1 MTVEELQIVIS
12 AQTKSAKSE
21 LNSVK
26 NEVTGLKN
34 HVDKV
39 TGSIGNSF
47 KSIRNIVAGLGIAS
61 LIKST
66 ILGNVDAAIKRV
78 DTLSNYSRVM
88 SNLGVGSVQAN
99 ASVQKLSNKLIG
111 LPTTLDDASGA
122 VQRFTSV
129 NSNISRSTD
138 MFLALNNAILAGG
151 ASSEIQKSALEQL
164 SQSYAKGKPDM
175 FEWRSAMTAMP
186 AQMKQVAEAMGFV
199 NASALGEALRNGTVS
214 MDQFM
219 NTLMQLNTQGINGYQ
234 SFEEQARNATGGIST
249 SIANMRT
256 AIVRCMSEVM
266 NTIGQSNIAG
276 FFTNIAKAINS
287 CVPYVVAFTKVV
299 MVAVGYLTALFGGKS
314 KKLSSSF
321 GGVSNNAK
329 KAAGNTGALAKKMND
344 ASDSSQKLS
353 KGASGTGRGL
363 KKAAGNASKLKKE
376 LKGALAGFDAIN
388 NINSSNGSSD
398 PSSGGSGG
406 AGGSGGDIGG
416 FSMDDSGAE
425 EQKGLL
431 EEVDKQL
438 EEIKKKVAE
447 FFQPLKQSW
456 DKFGAPMIAAAVYAF
471 NGVKNL
477 LMEIGKSMY
486 TVWENGTGAKTVE
499 LILKIFTNIFKIIG
513 NISQGLA
520 DAWNTAGLGDSII
533 QHLWNIFNSI
543 LKIINEI
550 LKIVRDVTKAIDWTA
565 VLGAVDVVLIIIDGL
580 FSFIADNVGRILGI
594 LSVIAG
600 LSLFSTLAG
609 ILGTVITQIQLA
621 VGVFS
626 GWASLAT
633 ALSGAFGILPQIF
646 ASIVMAV
653 NPVNII
659 IGAVIA
665 TVVDLWQK
673 SKSFRDDIVSI
684 LGNIATIV
692 QKVFMNIVAPIIDTV
707 GKIIMDFVGD
717 VLKPLWNAWENVFQS
732 IMGLLSD
739 FLKFATPIFSTIL
752 DILGPVFELALTL
765 LRGVFDMVFAAIRGI
780 IERADKTICERVNNI
795 REFFRNLGEWM
806 EGTFGFKWKNVFET
820 VKNAVKA
827 FRDYVGPIINSL
839 EVVFLGLT
847 SFISGVFSGN
857 WRRAWFGVRQIFES
871 IVSGLSH
878 IFKAPLNFMID
889 RINKFLS
896 GIGKIK
902 IPDWVPGVG
911 GKGFS
916 IPRIPRLAK
925 GGIVSAST
933 IANIGEAGTEAVIPL
948 QRNTQGLDMI
958 AEKISERLSLS
969 QNDGTGATY
978 VIKLVLDDGRVI
990 TKMVIETISRTMKHA
1005 QESLYLTIRRWNE
1018 WQMKRKS
1025 R

>member
-26 NEVTGLKN
+26 SEVTGLKN

-66 ILGNVDAAIKRV
+66 ILGNIDAAIKRV

-88 SNLGVGSVQAN
+88 SNLGADSVQAN

-122 VQRFTSV
+122 VQRFTAV
-129 NSNISRSTD
+129 NGNISRSTD

-199 NASALGEALRNGTVS
+199 NASALGEALRNGRVS

-234 SFEEQARNATGGIST
+234 SFEEQAKNATGGIAT

-256 AIVRCMSEVM
+256 AIVRGMSDVM

-287 CVPYVVAFTKVV
+287 CIPYVVAFTKVV
-299 MVAVGYLTALFGGKS
+299 MTAVGYLTALFGGKS

-329 KAAGNTGALAKKMND
+329 KAAGNTGTLAKNMNN

-353 KGASGTGRGL
+353 KGASGTGSGL

-376 LKGALAGFDAIN
+376 LNGALAGFDAIN
-388 NINSSNGSSD
+388 NINSSNSSSD

-406 AGGSGGDIGG
+406 SGGVGGSGGIGDIGSIG
-416 FSMDDSGAE
+416 ADAFDTGSMTAP
-425 EQKGLL
+425 L

-550 LKIVRDVTKAIDWTA
+550 LKMVRDITKAIDWTV
-565 VLGAVDVVLIIIDGL
+565 VLGAVNVVLGIIDGL
-580 FSFIADNVGRILGI
+580 FSFIVDNVGLILGI
-594 LSVIAG
+594 LSAIAG

-653 NPVNII
+653 NPVNVI

-665 TVVDLWQK
+665 TVADLWKK
-673 SKSFRDDIVSI
+673 SEDFRDDIVSI

-692 QKVFMNIVAPIIDTV
+692 QKVFLNIVAPIIDTV
-707 GKIIMDFVGD
+707 GKIIDDFVET
-717 VLKPLWNAWENVFQS
+717 VLTPLWNAWENVFQS

-739 FLKFATPIFSTIL
+739 FLKFVTPIFSTIL
-752 DILGPVFELALTL
+752 DILGPIFKLALTL
-765 LRGVFDMVFAAIRGI
+765 LRGTFDMVFAAIRGI
-780 IERADKTICERVNNI
+780 IELADKTICERVNNI

-820 VKNAVKA
+820 VKNVVKA
-827 FRDYVGPIINSL
+827 FRDFMGPIINSL

-847 SFISGVFSGN
+847 SFISGVFSNN
-857 WRRAWFGVRQIFES
+857 WRRAWFGVRQIFEG
-871 IVSGLSH
+871 IVSGLRN

-889 RINKFLS
+889 GINKFLS

-990 TKMVIETISRTMKHA
+990 TKMVIDNIKDYEARTGKPVFD
-1005 QESLYLTIRRWNE
+1005 Y
-1018 WQMKRKS
+1018 
-1025 R
+1025 

>member
-66 ILGNVDAAIKRV
+66 ILGNIDAAIKRV

-99 ASVQKLSNKLIG
+99 ASIQKLSNKLIG

-129 NSNISRSTD
+129 NGNISKSTD

-199 NASALGEALRNGTVS
+199 NASALGEALRNGRVS

-234 SFEEQARNATGGIST
+234 SFEEQARNATGGIAT

-256 AIVRCMSEVM
+256 AIVRGMSDVM

-287 CVPYVVAFTKVV
+287 CIPYVVAFTKVV

-329 KAAGNTGALAKKMND
+329 KAAGNTGALAKNMND
-344 ASDSSQKLS
+344 ASNSSQKLS
-353 KGASGTGRGL
+353 KGAGGTGSGL

-398 PSSGGSGG
+398 PSSGDSGGSGG

-416 FSMDDSGAE
+416 FSMDDSGAK

-486 TVWENGTGAKTVE
+486 TVWENGTGAKTIE

-550 LKIVRDVTKAIDWTA
+550 LKMVRDITKAIDWTV
-565 VLGAVDVVLIIIDGL
+565 VLGAVNVVLGIIDGL
-580 FSFIADNVGRILGI
+580 FSFIADNVGLILGI
-594 LSVIAG
+594 LSAIAG

-609 ILGTVITQIQLA
+609 ILGTVITQIQIA

-653 NPVNII
+653 NPVNVI

-692 QKVFMNIVAPIIDTV
+692 QKVFLNIVAPIIDTV

-732 IMGLLSD
+732 IMGLVSD
-739 FLKFATPIFSTIL
+739 FLKFVTPIFSTIL
-752 DILGPVFELALTL
+752 DILGPVFKLALTI

-780 IERADKTICERVNNI
+780 IELAGKTICERVNNI
-795 REFFRNLGEWM
+795 RDFFRNLGEWM

-820 VKNAVKA
+820 VKNVVKV
-827 FRDYVGPIINSL
+827 FRDFMGPIINSL
-839 EVVFLGLT
+839 EVIFMGLT
-847 SFISGVFSGN
+847 NFISGVFSNN
-857 WRRAWFGVRQIFES
+857 WRRAWFGVKQIFES
-871 IVSGLSH
+871 IVSGLRN

-889 RINKFLS
+889 GINKFLS

-958 AEKISERLSLS
+958 AEKISERLSLP

-990 TKMVIETISRTMKHA
+990 TKMVIDNIKDYEARTGKPVFD
-1005 QESLYLTIRRWNE
+1005 Y
-1018 WQMKRKS
+1018 
-1025 R
+1025 

>member
-88 SNLGVGSVQAN
+88 SNLGAGSVQAN

-329 KAAGNTGALAKKMND
+329 KAAGNTGALAKNMND
-344 ASDSSQKLS
+344 ASNSSQKLS
-353 KGASGTGRGL
+353 KGAGGTGSGL

-388 NINSSNGSSD
+388 NINSSNSSSD
-398 PSSGGSGG
+398 PSSGDSGGSGG

-543 LKIINEI
+543 LKMVNEI

-565 VLGAVDVVLIIIDGL
+565 VLGAVDVVLIIIDEL

-692 QKVFMNIVAPIIDTV
+692 QKVFLNIVAPIIDTV
-707 GKIIMDFVGD
+707 GKIIMDFVET

-752 DILGPVFELALTL
+752 DILGPIFKLALTV

-847 SFISGVFSGN
+847 NFISGVFSGN

-889 RINKFLS
+889 GINKFLS

-990 TKMVIETISRTMKHA
+990 TKMVIDNIKDYEARTGKPVFD
-1005 QESLYLTIRRWNE
+1005 Y
-1018 WQMKRKS
+1018 
-1025 R
+1025 

>member
-122 VQRFTSV
+122 VQRFTAV
-129 NSNISRSTD
+129 NGNISRSTD

-329 KAAGNTGALAKKMND
+329 KAAGNTGALAKNMND
-344 ASDSSQKLS
+344 ASNSSQKLS
-353 KGASGTGRGL
+353 KGAGGTGSGL

-398 PSSGGSGG
+398 PSSGGSGGSGG

-550 LKIVRDVTKAIDWTA
+550 LKIVRDITKAIDWTV
-565 VLGAVDVVLIIIDGL
+565 VLGAVNVVLSIIDGL
-580 FSFIADNVGRILGI
+580 FSFIADNVGLILGI
-594 LSVIAG
+594 LSAIAG

-609 ILGTVITQIQLA
+609 ILGTVIAQIQLA

-646 ASIVMAV
+646 ASIAMAV
-653 NPVNII
+653 NPVNVI

-665 TVVDLWQK
+665 TVVDLRQK

-692 QKVFMNIVAPIIDTV
+692 QKVFLNIVAPIIDTV
-707 GKIIMDFVGD
+707 GKIIMDFVD
-717 VLKPLWNAWENVFQS
+717 TVLKPLWSAWENVFQS

-752 DILGPVFELALTL
+752 DILGPIFKLALTL
-765 LRGVFDMVFAAIRGI
+765 LRGTFDMVFAAIRGI
-780 IERADKTICERVNNI
+780 IELADKTICERVNNI

-820 VKNAVKA
+820 VKNVVKA
-827 FRDYVGPIINSL
+827 FRDFMGPIINSL
-839 EVVFLGLT
+839 EVIFMGLT
-847 SFISGVFSGN
+847 NFISGVFSGN

-889 RINKFLS
+889 GINKFLS

-990 TKMVIETISRTMKHA
+990 TKMVIDNIKDYEARTGKPVFD
-1005 QESLYLTIRRWNE
+1005 Y
-1018 WQMKRKS
+1018 
-1025 R
+1025 

>member
-1 MTVEELQIVIS
+1 M
-12 AQTKSAKSE
+12 
-21 LNSVK
+21 K
-26 NEVTGLKN
+26 NEVTSLKN

-129 NSNISRSTD
+129 NGNISRSTD

-234 SFEEQARNATGGIST
+234 SFEEQARNATGGIAT

-287 CVPYVVAFTKVV
+287 CVPYVVAFTKVI

-329 KAAGNTGALAKKMND
+329 KAAGNTGALAKKMSD

-353 KGASGTGRGL
+353 KGASGTGSGL

-398 PSSGGSGG
+398 PSSGGSDGSGG

-416 FSMDDSGAE
+416 FSMDDGGAK

-477 LMEIGKSMY
+477 LMDIGKSMY

-513 NISQGLA
+513 NITQGLA

-550 LKIVRDVTKAIDWTA
+550 LKIVRDITKAIDWTV
-565 VLGAVDVVLIIIDGL
+565 VLGAVNVVLSIIDGL

-653 NPVNII
+653 NPVNVI

-692 QKVFMNIVAPIIDTV
+692 QKVFLNIVAPIIDTV
-707 GKIIMDFVGD
+707 GRIIMDFVD
-717 VLKPLWNAWENVFQS
+717 TVLKPLWNAWENVFQS

-752 DILGPVFELALTL
+752 DILGPIFKLALTL

-820 VKNAVKA
+820 VKNVVKV
-827 FRDYVGPIINSL
+827 FRDFMGPIINSL
-839 EVVFLGLT
+839 EVIFMGLT
-847 SFISGVFSGN
+847 NFISGVFSGN
-857 WRRAWFGVRQIFES
+857 WRRAWLGVKQIFEG
-871 IVSGLSH
+871 IVSGLEH

-889 RINKFLS
+889 GINKFLS

-990 TKMVIETISRTMKHA
+990 TKMVIDNIKDYEARTGKPVFD
-1005 QESLYLTIRRWNE
+1005 Y
-1018 WQMKRKS
+1018 
-1025 R
+1025 

>member
-26 NEVTGLKN
+26 NEVTSLKN

-129 NSNISRSTD
+129 NGNISRSTD

-234 SFEEQARNATGGIST
+234 SFEEQARNATGGIAT

-287 CVPYVVAFTKVV
+287 CVPYVVAFTKVI

-329 KAAGNTGALAKKMND
+329 KAAGNTGALAKKMSD

-353 KGASGTGRGL
+353 KGASGTGSGL

-398 PSSGGSGG
+398 PSSGGSDGSGG

-416 FSMDDSGAE
+416 FSMDDGGAK

-431 EEVDKQL
+431 EEADKQL

-477 LMEIGKSMY
+477 LMDIGKSMY

-513 NISQGLA
+513 NITQGLA

-550 LKIVRDVTKAIDWTA
+550 LKIVRDITKAIDWTV
-565 VLGAVDVVLIIIDGL
+565 VLGAVNVVLSIIDGL

-653 NPVNII
+653 NPVNVI

-692 QKVFMNIVAPIIDTV
+692 QKVFLNIVAPIIDTV
-707 GKIIMDFVGD
+707 GRIIMDFVD
-717 VLKPLWNAWENVFQS
+717 TVLKPLWNAWENVFQS

-752 DILGPVFELALTL
+752 DILGPIFKLALTL

-820 VKNAVKA
+820 VKNVVKV
-827 FRDYVGPIINSL
+827 FRDFMGPIINSL
-839 EVVFLGLT
+839 EVIFMGLT
-847 SFISGVFSGN
+847 NFISGVFSGN
-857 WRRAWFGVRQIFES
+857 WRRAWLGVKQIFEG
-871 IVSGLSH
+871 IVSGLEH

-889 RINKFLS
+889 GINKFLS

-990 TKMVIETISRTMKHA
+990 TKMVIDNIKDYEARTGKPVFD
-1005 QESLYLTIRRWNE
+1005 Y
-1018 WQMKRKS
+1018 
-1025 R
+1025 

>member
-66 ILGNVDAAIKRV
+66 ILSNVDAAIKRV

-88 SNLGVGSVQAN
+88 SNLGAGSVQAN
-99 ASVQKLSNKLIG
+99 ASIQKLSNKLIG

-219 NTLMQLNTQGINGYQ
+219 DTIMKLNTQGINGYH
-234 SFEEQARNATGGIST
+234 SFEEQARNATGGIAT

-256 AIVRCMSEVM
+256 AIVRGMADVM

-287 CVPYVVAFTKVV
+287 CIPYVVAFTKVV

-329 KAAGNTGALAKKMND
+329 KAAGNTGALAKNMNN
-344 ASDSSQKLS
+344 ASNSSQKLS
-353 KGASGTGRGL
+353 KGASGTGSGL

-376 LKGALAGFDAIN
+376 LNGALAGFDAIN
-388 NINSSNGSSD
+388 NINSSNSSSD

-406 AGGSGGDIGG
+406 SGGAGGYGGDIGG

-456 DKFGAPMIAAAVYAF
+456 DKFGAPMIAAAVFAF
-471 NGVKNL
+471 SGIRSL
-477 LMEIGKSMY
+477 LSEIGKSMY

-520 DAWNTAGLGDSII
+520 DAWNTAGLGDLII
-533 QHLWNIFNSI
+533 QRLWNIFNSI

-550 LKIVRDVTKAIDWTA
+550 LKIVRDITKAINWTA
-565 VLGAVDVVLIIIDGL
+565 VLVAVYGVLSIIDGL
-580 FSFIADNVGRILGI
+580 FSFIADNVGLILGI
-594 LSVIAG
+594 LSAIAG

-609 ILGTVITQIQLA
+609 IIGTVVTQIQLA
-621 VGVFS
+621 VGIFA
-626 GWASLAT
+626 GWTSLAT

-653 NPVNII
+653 NPVTII

-692 QKVFMNIVAPIIDTV
+692 QKVFLNIVAPIIDTV
-707 GKIIMDFVGD
+707 GKIIMDFVET
-717 VLKPLWNAWENVFQS
+717 VLRPLWNAWENVFQS

-739 FLKFATPIFSTIL
+739 FLKVATPIFSTIL

-827 FRDYVGPIINSL
+827 FRDYMGPIISS
-839 EVVFLGLT
+839 VQVIFMGLAN
-847 SFISGVFSGN
+847 FIGGVFSGN
-857 WRRAWFGVRQIFES
+857 WKRAWFGVKQIFEG
-871 IVSGLSH
+871 IVSGLGA

-889 RINKFLS
+889 GINKFLS

-916 IPRIPRLAK
+916 IPKIPRLAK

-990 TKMVIETISRTMKHA
+990 TKMVIDNIKDYEARTGKPVFD
-1005 QESLYLTIRRWNE
+1005 Y
-1018 WQMKRKS
+1018 
-1025 R
+1025 

>member
-61 LIKST
+61 IIKST

-88 SNLGVGSVQAN
+88 SNLGADSVQAN

-122 VQRFTSV
+122 VQRFTAV
-129 NSNISRSTD
+129 NGNISRSTD

-199 NASALGEALRNGTVS
+199 NASALGEALRNGKVS

-219 NTLMQLNTQGINGYQ
+219 DTIMKLNTQGINGYQ
-234 SFEEQARNATGGIST
+234 SFEEQAKNATGGIAT

-256 AIVRCMSEVM
+256 AIVRGMSDVM

-329 KAAGNTGALAKKMND
+329 KAAGNTGALAKNMNS
-344 ASDSSQKLS
+344 ASNSSQKLS
-353 KGASGTGRGL
+353 KGASGTGSGL

-376 LKGALAGFDAIN
+376 LNGALAGFDAIN
-388 NINSSNGSSD
+388 NINSSNSSSD

-406 AGGSGGDIGG
+406 SSGVGGSGGDIGG

-533 QHLWNIFNSI
+533 QHIWNIFNSV
-543 LKIINEI
+543 LNIINEI
-550 LKIVRDVTKAIDWTA
+550 LKIVRDITKAIDWTV

-580 FSFIADNVGRILGI
+580 FSFIADNVGRILGV
-594 LSVIAG
+594 LSAIAG
-600 LSLFSTLAG
+600 LSLFSTIAG
-609 ILGTVITQIQLA
+609 IIGTVVTQIQLA
-621 VGVFS
+621 VGIFA
-626 GWASLAT
+626 GWTSLAT

-653 NPVNII
+653 NPVNVI

-692 QKVFMNIVAPIIDTV
+692 QKVFINIVAPIISTV
-707 GKIIMDFVGD
+707 AGIIKDFVNM

-739 FLKFATPIFSTIL
+739 FLKVATPIFSTIL
-752 DILGPVFELALTL
+752 DILGPIFKLALTV
-765 LRGVFDMVFAAIRGI
+765 LRGTFDMVFSAIRGI
-780 IERADKTICERVNNI
+780 IELAGKTICERVNNI

-806 EGTFGFKWKNVFET
+806 EVTFGFKWKNVFEA
-820 VKNAVKA
+820 VKNIVKA
-827 FRDYVGPIINSL
+827 FRDYMGPIISS
-839 EVVFLGLT
+839 VQVIFMGLAN
-847 SFISGVFSGN
+847 FIGGVFSGN
-857 WRRAWFGVRQIFES
+857 WKRAWLGVKQIFES
-871 IVSGLSH
+871 IVSGLGH

-889 RINKFLS
+889 GINKFLS

-916 IPRIPRLAK
+916 IPKIPRLAK

-969 QNDGTGATY
+969 QNDGQGATY

-990 TKMVIETISRTMKHA
+990 TKMVIDNIKDYEARTGKPVFD
-1005 QESLYLTIRRWNE
+1005 Y
-1018 WQMKRKS
+1018 
-1025 R
+1025 

>member
-66 ILGNVDAAIKRV
+66 ILGNIDAAIKRV

-88 SNLGVGSVQAN
+88 SNLGAGSVQAN

-122 VQRFTSV
+122 VQRFTAV
-129 NSNISRSTD
+129 NGNISRSTD

-234 SFEEQARNATGGIST
+234 SFEEQAKNATGGIAT

-329 KAAGNTGALAKKMND
+329 KAAGNTGALAKNMND
-344 ASDSSQKLS
+344 ASNSSQKLS
-353 KGASGTGRGL
+353 KGAGGTGSGL

-398 PSSGGSGG
+398 PSSGDSGGSGG

-520 DAWNTAGLGDSII
+520 DAWNSFGLGDSII
-533 QHLWNIFNSI
+533 QHTWNIFNSI

-550 LKIVRDVTKAIDWTA
+550 LKIVRDITKAINWT
-565 VLGAVDVVLIIIDGL
+565 VVLVAVNGVLSIIDGL
-580 FSFIADNVGRILGI
+580 FSFIADNVGLI
-594 LSVIAG
+594 LSILSAIAG

-633 ALSGAFGILPQIF
+633 ALSGAFGLLPQLF

-653 NPVNII
+653 NPVNVI

-665 TVVDLWQK
+665 TVADLWKK
-673 SKSFRDDIVSI
+673 SEDFRDDIVSI

-692 QKVFMNIVAPIIDTV
+692 QKVFLNIVAPIIDTV
-707 GKIIMDFVGD
+707 GKIIMDFVET

-732 IMGLLSD
+732 IMGLVSD
-739 FLKFATPIFSTIL
+739 FLKFVTPIFSTIL
-752 DILGPVFELALTL
+752 DILGPIFKLALTL
-765 LRGVFDMVFAAIRGI
+765 LRGTFDMVFAAIRGI
-780 IERADKTICERVNNI
+780 IELADKTICERVNNI

-820 VKNAVKA
+820 VKNVVKV
-827 FRDYVGPIINSL
+827 FRDFMGPIINSL

-847 SFISGVFSGN
+847 SFISGVFSNN
-857 WRRAWFGVRQIFES
+857 WRRAWFGVRQIFEG
-871 IVSGLSH
+871 IVSGLEH

-889 RINKFLS
+889 GINKFLS

-990 TKMVIETISRTMKHA
+990 TKMVIDNIKDYEARTGKPVFD
-1005 QESLYLTIRRWNE
+1005 Y
-1018 WQMKRKS
+1018 
-1025 R
+1025 

>member
-1 MTVEELQIVIS
+1 M
-12 AQTKSAKSE
+12 KSAKSE

-219 NTLMQLNTQGINGYQ
+219 DTIMKLNTQGINGYQ
-234 SFEEQARNATGGIST
+234 SFEEQARNATGGIAT

-256 AIVRCMSEVM
+256 AIVRCMSDVM

-329 KAAGNTGALAKKMND
+329 KAAGNTGALAKNMND
-344 ASDSSQKLS
+344 ASNSSQKLS
-353 KGASGTGRGL
+353 KGAGGTGSGL

-398 PSSGGSGG
+398 PSSGGSGGSGG

-653 NPVNII
+653 NPVNVI

-692 QKVFMNIVAPIIDTV
+692 QKVFLNIVAPIIDTV
-707 GKIIMDFVGD
+707 GKIIMDFVET

-752 DILGPVFELALTL
+752 DILGPIFKLALTL

-827 FRDYVGPIINSL
+827 FRDCMGPIISS
-839 EVVFLGLT
+839 VQVIFMGLT
-847 SFISGVFSGN
+847 NFISGVFSGN

-889 RINKFLS
+889 GINKFLS

-958 AEKISERLSLS
+958 AEKISERLSLP

-990 TKMVIETISRTMKHA
+990 TKMVIDNIKDYEARTGKPVFD
-1005 QESLYLTIRRWNE
+1005 Y
-1018 WQMKRKS
+1018 
-1025 R
+1025 

>member
-99 ASVQKLSNKLIG
+99 ASIQKLSNKLIG

-287 CVPYVVAFTKVV
+287 CIPYVVAFTKVV

-329 KAAGNTGALAKKMND
+329 KAAGNTGALAKNMND
-344 ASDSSQKLS
+344 ASNSSQKLS

-398 PSSGGSGG
+398 PSSGDSGGSGG

-471 NGVKNL
+471 NGFKNL

-550 LKIVRDVTKAIDWTA
+550 LKIVRDITKAIDWTV
-565 VLGAVDVVLIIIDGL
+565 VLGAVNVVLSIIDGL
-580 FSFIADNVGRILGI
+580 FSFIADNVGLILGI
-594 LSVIAG
+594 LSAIAG

-692 QKVFMNIVAPIIDTV
+692 QKVFLNIVAPIIDTV

-717 VLKPLWNAWENVFQS
+717 VLKPLWNTWENVFQS

-752 DILGPVFELALTL
+752 DILGPIFKLALTL

-839 EVVFLGLT
+839 EVIFLGLT
-847 SFISGVFSGN
+847 NFISGVFSGN

-889 RINKFLS
+889 GINKFLS

-990 TKMVIETISRTMKHA
+990 TKMVIDNIKDYEARTGKPVFD
-1005 QESLYLTIRRWNE
+1005 Y
-1018 WQMKRKS
+1018 
-1025 R
+1025 

>member
-1 MTVEELQIVIS
+1 MIS

-66 ILGNVDAAIKRV
+66 ILGNIDAAIKRV

-99 ASVQKLSNKLIG
+99 ASIQKLSNKLIG

-219 NTLMQLNTQGINGYQ
+219 NTIMKLNTQGINGYQ
-234 SFEEQARNATGGIST
+234 SFEEQARNATGGIAT

-256 AIVRCMSEVM
+256 AIVRCMSDVM

-329 KAAGNTGALAKKMND
+329 KAAGNTGTLAKNMNN

-353 KGASGTGRGL
+353 KGASGTGSGL

-376 LKGALAGFDAIN
+376 LNGALAGFDAIN
-388 NINSSNGSSD
+388 NINSSNSSSD
-398 PSSGGSGG
+398 PSSGDSGGSGG

-477 LMEIGKSMY
+477 LVEIGKSMY
-486 TVWENGTGAKTVE
+486 TVWENGTGAKTIE

-520 DAWNTAGLGDSII
+520 DAWNTFGLGDLII

-550 LKIVRDVTKAIDWTA
+550 LKIVRDITKAINWT
-565 VLGAVDVVLIIIDGL
+565 VVLVAVYGVLSIIDGL
-580 FSFIADNVGRILGI
+580 FSFIADNVGLI
-594 LSVIAG
+594 LSILSAIAG

-633 ALSGAFGILPQIF
+633 ALSGAFGLLPQIF

-653 NPVNII
+653 NPVNVII
-659 IGAVIA
+659 AAVIA
-665 TVVDLWQK
+665 TVADLWKK
-673 SKSFRDDIVSI
+673 SEDFRDDIVSI

-692 QKVFMNIVAPIIDTV
+692 QKVFLNIVAPIIDTV
-707 GKIIMDFVGD
+707 GGIIKDFVD
-717 VLKPLWNAWENVFQS
+717 SVLKPLWSAWENVFQS
-732 IMGLLSD
+732 IMGLVSD
-739 FLKFATPIFSTIL
+739 FLKFVTPIFSTIL
-752 DILGPVFELALTL
+752 DILGPIFKLALTL
-765 LRGVFDMVFAAIRGI
+765 LRGTFDMVFAAIRGI
-780 IERADKTICERVNNI
+780 IELADKTICERVNNI

-820 VKNAVKA
+820 VKNVVKV
-827 FRDYVGPIINSL
+827 FRDYMGPIINS
-839 EVVFLGLT
+839 VQVIFMGLAN
-847 SFISGVFSGN
+847 FIGGVFSGN
-857 WRRAWFGVRQIFES
+857 WRRAWLGVKQIFEG
-871 IVSGLSH
+871 IVSGLGH

-889 RINKFLS
+889 GINKFLS

-990 TKMVIETISRTMKHA
+990 TKMVIDNIKDYEARTGKPVFD
-1005 QESLYLTIRRWNE
+1005 Y
-1018 WQMKRKS
+1018 
-1025 R
+1025 

>member
-88 SNLGVGSVQAN
+88 SNLGAGSVQAN

-219 NTLMQLNTQGINGYQ
+219 DTIMKLNTQGINGYQ
-234 SFEEQARNATGGIST
+234 SFEEQARNATGGIAT

-256 AIVRCMSEVM
+256 AIVRCMSDVM

-329 KAAGNTGALAKKMND
+329 KAAGNTGALAKNMND
-344 ASDSSQKLS
+344 ASNSSQKLS
-353 KGASGTGRGL
+353 KGAGGTGSGL

-398 PSSGGSGG
+398 PSSGGSGGSGG

-609 ILGTVITQIQLA
+609 ILGTVITQIQIA

-653 NPVNII
+653 NPVNVI

-692 QKVFMNIVAPIIDTV
+692 QKVFLNIVAPIIDTV
-707 GKIIMDFVGD
+707 GGIIKDFVD
-717 VLKPLWNAWENVFQS
+717 SVLKPLWNAWENVFQS

-752 DILGPVFELALTL
+752 DILGPIFKLALTL

-827 FRDYVGPIINSL
+827 FRDCMGPIISS
-839 EVVFLGLT
+839 VQVIFMGLT
-847 SFISGVFSGN
+847 NFISGVFSGN

-889 RINKFLS
+889 GINKFLS

-916 IPRIPRLAK
+916 VPKIPRLAK

-990 TKMVIETISRTMKHA
+990 TKMVIDNIKDYEARTGKPVFD
-1005 QESLYLTIRRWNE
+1005 Y
-1018 WQMKRKS
+1018 
-1025 R
+1025 

>member
-1 MTVEELQIVIS
+1 
-12 AQTKSAKSE
+12 
-21 LNSVK
+21 VK

-99 ASVQKLSNKLIG
+99 ASIQKLSNKLIG

-234 SFEEQARNATGGIST
+234 SFEEQARNATGGIAT

-256 AIVRCMSEVM
+256 AIVRCMSDVM

-406 AGGSGGDIGG
+406 SGGAGGSGGDIGG

-533 QHLWNIFNSI
+533 QHLWNMFNSI

-550 LKIVRDVTKAIDWTA
+550 LKIVRDITKAIDWTV
-565 VLGAVDVVLIIIDGL
+565 VLGAVNVVLSIIDGL
-580 FSFIADNVGRILGI
+580 FSFIADNVGLILGI
-594 LSVIAG
+594 LSAIAG

-692 QKVFMNIVAPIIDTV
+692 QKVFLNIVAPIIDTV
-707 GKIIMDFVGD
+707 GGIIMDFVD
-717 VLKPLWNAWENVFQS
+717 TVLKPLWNAWENVFQS

-752 DILGPVFELALTL
+752 DILGPVFKLALTL

-839 EVVFLGLT
+839 EVIFLGLT
-847 SFISGVFSGN
+847 NFISGVFSGN

-889 RINKFLS
+889 GINKFLS

-990 TKMVIETISRTMKHA
+990 TKMVIDNIKDYEARTGKPVFD
-1005 QESLYLTIRRWNE
+1005 Y
-1018 WQMKRKS
+1018 
-1025 R
+1025 

>member
-219 NTLMQLNTQGINGYQ
+219 DTIMQLNTQGINGYQ
-234 SFEEQARNATGGIST
+234 SFEEQARNATGGIAT

-256 AIVRCMSEVM
+256 AIVRCMSDVM

-299 MVAVGYLTALFGGKS
+299 MAAVGYLTALFGGKS

-353 KGASGTGRGL
+353 KGASGTGSGL

-398 PSSGGSGG
+398 PSSGDSGGSGG

-425 EQKGLL
+425 KQKGLL

-486 TVWENGTGAKTVE
+486 TVWENGTGAKTIE

-565 VLGAVDVVLIIIDGL
+565 VLGAVDVVLIIIDEL

-653 NPVNII
+653 NPVNVI

-673 SKSFRDDIVSI
+673 SKSFRDDLVSI

-692 QKVFMNIVAPIIDTV
+692 QKVFLNIVAPIIDTV
-707 GKIIMDFVGD
+707 GEIIMDFVGD

-827 FRDYVGPIINSL
+827 FRDYMGPIINSL
-839 EVVFLGLT
+839 EVIFLGLT

-889 RINKFLS
+889 GINKFLS
-896 GIGKIK
+896 GIGKVK

-916 IPRIPRLAK
+916 IPKIPRLAK

-990 TKMVIETISRTMKHA
+990 TKMVIDNIKDYEARTGKPVFD
-1005 QESLYLTIRRWNE
+1005 Y
-1018 WQMKRKS
+1018 
-1025 R
+1025 

>member
-26 NEVTGLKN
+26 NEVTSLKN

-47 KSIRNIVAGLGIAS
+47 KSIRDIVAGLGIAS

-234 SFEEQARNATGGIST
+234 SFEEQARNATGGIAT

-256 AIVRCMSEVM
+256 AIVRGMSDVM

-287 CVPYVVAFTKVV
+287 CIPYVVAFTKVV

-353 KGASGTGRGL
+353 KGASGTGSGL

-398 PSSGGSGG
+398 PSSGDSGGSGG

-416 FSMDDSGAE
+416 FSMDDSGAK

-447 FFQPLKQSW
+447 FFEPLKQSW

-565 VLGAVDVVLIIIDGL
+565 VLGAVDVVLIIIDEL

-653 NPVNII
+653 NPVNVI

-692 QKVFMNIVAPIIDTV
+692 QKVFLNIVAPIIDTV

-717 VLKPLWNAWENVFQS
+717 VLTPLWNAWENVFQS
-732 IMGLLSD
+732 IMGLVSD
-739 FLKFATPIFSTIL
+739 FLKFVTPIFSTIL
-752 DILGPVFELALTL
+752 DILGPIFQLALTL
-765 LRGVFDMVFAAIRGI
+765 LRGTFDMVFAAIRGI
-780 IERADKTICERVNNI
+780 IELADKTICERVNNI

-820 VKNAVKA
+820 VKNVVKA
-827 FRDYVGPIINSL
+827 FRDFMGPIINSL

-847 SFISGVFSGN
+847 SFISGVFSNN
-857 WRRAWFGVRQIFES
+857 WRRAWFGVRQIFEG
-871 IVSGLSH
+871 IVSGLRN

-889 RINKFLS
+889 GINKFLS

-990 TKMVIETISRTMKHA
+990 TKMVIDNIKDYEARTGKPVFD
-1005 QESLYLTIRRWNE
+1005 Y
-1018 WQMKRKS
+1018 
-1025 R
+1025 

>member
-256 AIVRCMSEVM
+256 AIVRCMSDVM

-329 KAAGNTGALAKKMND
+329 KAAGNTGALAKKMSD

-353 KGASGTGRGL
+353 KGASGTGSGL

-398 PSSGGSGG
+398 PSSGDSGGSGG

-416 FSMDDSGAE
+416 FSMDDSGAK

-550 LKIVRDVTKAIDWTA
+550 LKIVRDITKAIDWTA
-565 VLGAVDVVLIIIDGL
+565 VLGAVDVVLIIIDEL

-653 NPVNII
+653 NPVNVI

-692 QKVFMNIVAPIIDTV
+692 QKVFLNIVAPIIDTV

-717 VLKPLWNAWENVFQS
+717 VLTPLWNAWENVFQS
-732 IMGLLSD
+732 IMGLVSD
-739 FLKFATPIFSTIL
+739 FLKFVTPIFSTIL
-752 DILGPVFELALTL
+752 DILGPIFQLALTL
-765 LRGVFDMVFAAIRGI
+765 LRGTFDMVFAAIRGI
-780 IERADKTICERVNNI
+780 IELADKTICERVNNI

-820 VKNAVKA
+820 VKNVVKA
-827 FRDYVGPIINSL
+827 FRDFMGPIINSL

-847 SFISGVFSGN
+847 SFISGVFSNN
-857 WRRAWFGVRQIFES
+857 WRRAWFGVRQIFEG
-871 IVSGLSH
+871 IVSGLRN

-889 RINKFLS
+889 GINKFLS

-978 VIKLVLDDGRVI
+978 VIKFVLDDGRVI
-990 TKMVIETISRTMKHA
+990 TKMVIDNIKDYEARTGKPVFD
-1005 QESLYLTIRRWNE
+1005 Y
-1018 WQMKRKS
+1018 
-1025 R
+1025 

>member
-219 NTLMQLNTQGINGYQ
+219 DTIMKLNTQGINGYQ
-234 SFEEQARNATGGIST
+234 SFEEQARNATGGIAT

-256 AIVRCMSEVM
+256 AIVRCMSDVM

-329 KAAGNTGALAKKMND
+329 KAAGNTGALAKNMND
-344 ASDSSQKLS
+344 ASNSSQKLS
-353 KGASGTGRGL
+353 KGAGGTGSGL

-406 AGGSGGDIGG
+406 SGGVGGSGGDIGG

-550 LKIVRDVTKAIDWTA
+550 LKIVRDITKAIDWTV
-565 VLGAVDVVLIIIDGL
+565 VLGAVNVVLGIIDGL
-580 FSFIADNVGRILGI
+580 FSFIADNVGLILGI
-594 LSVIAG
+594 LSAIAG

-692 QKVFMNIVAPIIDTV
+692 QKVFLNIVAPIIDTV

-752 DILGPVFELALTL
+752 DILGPIFKLALTV

-827 FRDYVGPIINSL
+827 FRDCVGPIINSL
-839 EVVFLGLT
+839 EVIFLGLT
-847 SFISGVFSGN
+847 NFISGVFSGN

-889 RINKFLS
+889 GINKFLS

-916 IPRIPRLAK
+916 IPKIPRLAK

-958 AEKISERLSLS
+958 AEKISERLSLP

-990 TKMVIETISRTMKHA
+990 TKMVIDNIKDYEARTGKPVFD
-1005 QESLYLTIRRWNE
+1005 Y
-1018 WQMKRKS
+1018 
-1025 R
+1025 

>member
-88 SNLGVGSVQAN
+88 SNLGAGSVQAN

-219 NTLMQLNTQGINGYQ
+219 DTIMKLNTQGINGYQ
-234 SFEEQARNATGGIST
+234 SFEEQARNATGGIAT

-256 AIVRCMSEVM
+256 AIVRCMSDVM

-329 KAAGNTGALAKKMND
+329 KAAGNTGALAKNMND
-344 ASDSSQKLS
+344 ASNSSQKLS
-353 KGASGTGRGL
+353 KGAGGTGSGL

-398 PSSGGSGG
+398 PSSGDSGGSGG

-416 FSMDDSGAE
+416 FSMDDSGAK

-565 VLGAVDVVLIIIDGL
+565 VLGAVDVVLIIIDEL

-653 NPVNII
+653 NPVNVI

-665 TVVDLWQK
+665 TVVDLWKK
-673 SKSFRDDIVSI
+673 SEDFRDDIVSI

-692 QKVFMNIVAPIIDTV
+692 QKVFLNIVAPIIDTV
-707 GKIIMDFVGD
+707 GKIIMDFVET

-752 DILGPVFELALTL
+752 DILGPVFELALTV

-820 VKNAVKA
+820 VKNVVKA
-827 FRDYVGPIINSL
+827 FRDYMGPIINSL

-889 RINKFLS
+889 GINKFLS

-990 TKMVIETISRTMKHA
+990 TKMVIDNIKDYEARTGKPVFD
-1005 QESLYLTIRRWNE
+1005 Y
-1018 WQMKRKS
+1018 
-1025 R
+1025 

>member
-88 SNLGVGSVQAN
+88 ANLGVGSVQAN

-219 NTLMQLNTQGINGYQ
+219 DTIMKLNTQGINGYQ
-234 SFEEQARNATGGIST
+234 SFEEQARNATGGIAT

-256 AIVRCMSEVM
+256 AIVRGMSDVM

-287 CVPYVVAFTKVV
+287 CIPYVVAFTKVV

-329 KAAGNTGALAKKMND
+329 KAAGNTGALAKNMND
-344 ASDSSQKLS
+344 ASNSSQKLS
-353 KGASGTGRGL
+353 KGAGGTGSGL

-388 NINSSNGSSD
+388 NINSSNSSSD
-398 PSSGGSGG
+398 PSSGGSGGSGG

-550 LKIVRDVTKAIDWTA
+550 LKIVRDVTKAIDWTV

-609 ILGTVITQIQLA
+609 ILGTVITQIQIA

-653 NPVNII
+653 NPVNVI

-692 QKVFMNIVAPIIDTV
+692 QKVFLNIVAPIIDTV
-707 GKIIMDFVGD
+707 GGIIMDFVD
-717 VLKPLWNAWENVFQS
+717 TVLKPLWNAWENVFQS

-752 DILGPVFELALTL
+752 DILGPIFKVALTL

-820 VKNAVKA
+820 VKNVVKA
-827 FRDYVGPIINSL
+827 FRDFMGPIINSL
-839 EVVFLGLT
+839 EVVFMGLT
-847 SFISGVFSGN
+847 NFISGVFSGN

-889 RINKFLS
+889 GINKFLS

-990 TKMVIETISRTMKHA
+990 TKMVIDNIKDYEARTGKPVFD
-1005 QESLYLTIRRWNE
+1005 Y
-1018 WQMKRKS
+1018 
-1025 R
+1025 

>member
-256 AIVRCMSEVM
+256 AIVRCMSDVM

-329 KAAGNTGALAKKMND
+329 KAAGNTGALAKKIND
-344 ASDSSQKLS
+344 ASNSSQKLS
-353 KGASGTGRGL
+353 KGASGTGSGL

-376 LKGALAGFDAIN
+376 LNGALAGFDAIN
-388 NINSSNGSSD
+388 NINSSNSSSD
-398 PSSGGSGG
+398 PSSGGSGGSGG

-653 NPVNII
+653 NPVNVI

-692 QKVFMNIVAPIIDTV
+692 QKVFLNIVAPIIDTV
-707 GKIIMDFVGD
+707 GKIIMDFVET

-752 DILGPVFELALTL
+752 DILGPIFKLALTV

-820 VKNAVKA
+820 VKNVVKA
-827 FRDYVGPIINSL
+827 FRDYMGPIINSL

-889 RINKFLS
+889 GINKFLS

-990 TKMVIETISRTMKHA
+990 TKMVIDNIKDYEARTGKPVFD
-1005 QESLYLTIRRWNE
+1005 Y
-1018 WQMKRKS
+1018 
-1025 R
+1025 

>member
-219 NTLMQLNTQGINGYQ
+219 DTIMKLNTQGINGYQ
-234 SFEEQARNATGGIST
+234 SFEEQARNATGGIAT

-256 AIVRCMSEVM
+256 AIVRCMSDVM

-329 KAAGNTGALAKKMND
+329 KAAGNTGALAKNMND
-344 ASDSSQKLS
+344 ASNSSQKLS
-353 KGASGTGRGL
+353 KGAGGTGSGL

-398 PSSGGSGG
+398 PSSGGSGGSGG

-486 TVWENGTGAKTVE
+486 TVWENGTGAKTIE

-550 LKIVRDVTKAIDWTA
+550 LKIVRDITKAIDWTA

-609 ILGTVITQIQLA
+609 ILGTVITQIQIA

-653 NPVNII
+653 NPVNVI

-692 QKVFMNIVAPIIDTV
+692 QKVFLNIVAPIIDTV
-707 GKIIMDFVGD
+707 GGIIMDFVD
-717 VLKPLWNAWENVFQS
+717 TVLKPLWNAWENVFQS

-752 DILGPVFELALTL
+752 DILGPIFKLALTL

-847 SFISGVFSGN
+847 NFISGVFSGN

-878 IFKAPLNFMID
+878 IFKAPLNYMID
-889 RINKFLS
+889 GINKFLS

-990 TKMVIETISRTMKHA
+990 TKMVIDNIKDYEARTGKPVFD
-1005 QESLYLTIRRWNE
+1005 Y
-1018 WQMKRKS
+1018 
-1025 R
+1025 

>member
-26 NEVTGLKN
+26 NEVTSLKN

-66 ILGNVDAAIKRV
+66 ILGNIDAAIKRV

-88 SNLGVGSVQAN
+88 SNLGADSVQAN

-122 VQRFTSV
+122 VQRFTAV
-129 NSNISRSTD
+129 NGNISRSTD

-199 NASALGEALRNGTVS
+199 NASALGEALRNGRVS

-234 SFEEQARNATGGIST
+234 SFEEQAKNATGGIAA

-256 AIVRCMSEVM
+256 AIVRGMSDVM

-287 CVPYVVAFTKVV
+287 CIPYVVAFTKVV
-299 MVAVGYLTALFGGKS
+299 MTAVGYLTALFGGKS

-329 KAAGNTGALAKKMND
+329 KAAGNTGALAKSMNS

-353 KGASGTGRGL
+353 KGASGTGSGL

-376 LKGALAGFDAIN
+376 LNGALAGFDAIN
-388 NINSSNGSSD
+388 NINSSNSSSD

-406 AGGSGGDIGG
+406 SGGFGGDIGG

-431 EEVDKQL
+431 EQVDKQL

-447 FFQPLKQSW
+447 FFEPLKQSW

-486 TVWENGTGAKTVE
+486 TVWENGTGAKTIE

-520 DAWNTAGLGDSII
+520 DAWNSFGLGDLII
-533 QHLWNIFNSI
+533 QRLWNIFNSI

-550 LKIVRDVTKAIDWTA
+550 LKIVRDITKAINWT
-565 VLGAVDVVLIIIDGL
+565 VVLVAVYGVLSIIDGL
-580 FSFIADNVGRILGI
+580 FSFIADNVGLI
-594 LSVIAG
+594 LSILSAIAG

-653 NPVNII
+653 NPVNVI

-665 TVVDLWQK
+665 TVADLWKK
-673 SKSFRDDIVSI
+673 SEDFRDDIVSI

-692 QKVFMNIVAPIIDTV
+692 QKVFLNIVAPIIDTV
-707 GKIIMDFVGD
+707 GGIIKDFVD
-717 VLKPLWNAWENVFQS
+717 TVLKPLWSAWENVFQS

-752 DILGPVFELALTL
+752 DILGPIFKLALTL
-765 LRGVFDMVFAAIRGI
+765 LRGTFDMVFAAIRGI
-780 IERADKTICERVNNI
+780 IELADKTICERVNNI

-820 VKNAVKA
+820 VKNVVKA
-827 FRDYVGPIINSL
+827 FRDYMGPIINSL

-857 WRRAWFGVRQIFES
+857 WRRAWFGVRQIFEG
-871 IVSGLSH
+871 IVSGLEN

-889 RINKFLS
+889 GINKFLS

-958 AEKISERLSLS
+958 AEKISERLSLP

-990 TKMVIETISRTMKHA
+990 TKMVIDNIKDYEARTGKPVFD
-1005 QESLYLTIRRWNE
+1005 Y
-1018 WQMKRKS
+1018 
-1025 R
+1025 

>member
-88 SNLGVGSVQAN
+88 SNLGADSVQAN

-122 VQRFTSV
+122 VQRFTAV

-199 NASALGEALRNGTVS
+199 NASALGEALRNGRVS

-234 SFEEQARNATGGIST
+234 SFEEQARNATGGIAT

-256 AIVRCMSEVM
+256 AIVRGMSDVM

-287 CVPYVVAFTKVV
+287 CIPYVVAFTKVV
-299 MVAVGYLTALFGGKS
+299 MTAVGYLTALFGGKS

-329 KAAGNTGALAKKMND
+329 KAAGNTGALAKSMNS

-353 KGASGTGRGL
+353 KGASGTGSGL

-376 LKGALAGFDAIN
+376 LNGALAGFDAIN

-398 PSSGGSGG
+398 PSSGDSGGSGG

-513 NISQGLA
+513 YISQGLA

-550 LKIVRDVTKAIDWTA
+550 LKIVRDITKAIDWTA
-565 VLGAVDVVLIIIDGL
+565 VLGAVDVVLIIIDEL

-653 NPVNII
+653 SPVNVI

-692 QKVFMNIVAPIIDTV
+692 QKVFLNIVAPIIDTV

-732 IMGLLSD
+732 IMGLVSD
-739 FLKFATPIFSTIL
+739 FLKFVTPIFSTIL
-752 DILGPVFELALTL
+752 DILGPIFKLALTL

-820 VKNAVKA
+820 VKNVVKV
-827 FRDYVGPIINSL
+827 FRDFMGPIINSL
-839 EVVFLGLT
+839 EVIFMGLT
-847 SFISGVFSGN
+847 NFISGVFSGN
-857 WRRAWFGVRQIFES
+857 WRRAWLGVKQIFEG
-871 IVSGLSH
+871 IVSGLEH

-889 RINKFLS
+889 GINKFLS

-990 TKMVIETISRTMKHA
+990 TKMVIDNIKDYEARTGKPVFD
-1005 QESLYLTIRRWNE
+1005 Y
-1018 WQMKRKS
+1018 
-1025 R
+1025 

>member
-329 KAAGNTGALAKKMND
+329 KAAGNTGALAKNMND
-344 ASDSSQKLS
+344 ASNSSQKLS

-398 PSSGGSGG
+398 PSSGGSGGSGG

-550 LKIVRDVTKAIDWTA
+550 LKIVRDITKAIDWTV
-565 VLGAVDVVLIIIDGL
+565 VLGAVNVVLSIIDGL
-580 FSFIADNVGRILGI
+580 FSFIADNVGLILGI
-594 LSVIAG
+594 LSAIAG

-692 QKVFMNIVAPIIDTV
+692 QKVFLNIVAPIIDTV
-707 GKIIMDFVGD
+707 GGIIMDFVD
-717 VLKPLWNAWENVFQS
+717 TVLKPLWNAWENVFQS

-752 DILGPVFELALTL
+752 DILGPVFKLALTL

-839 EVVFLGLT
+839 EVIFLGLT
-847 SFISGVFSGN
+847 NFISGVFSGN

-889 RINKFLS
+889 GINKFLS

-990 TKMVIETISRTMKHA
+990 TKMVIDNIKDYEARTGKPVFD
-1005 QESLYLTIRRWNE
+1005 Y
-1018 WQMKRKS
+1018 
-1025 R
+1025 

>member
-219 NTLMQLNTQGINGYQ
+219 DTIMKLNTQGINGYQ
-234 SFEEQARNATGGIST
+234 SFEEQARNATGGIAT

-329 KAAGNTGALAKKMND
+329 KAAGNTGALAKNMND
-344 ASDSSQKLS
+344 ASNSSQKLS
-353 KGASGTGRGL
+353 KGAGGTGSGL
-363 KKAAGNASKLKKE
+363 KKAAGNASRLKKE

-398 PSSGGSGG
+398 PSSGDSGGSGG

-550 LKIVRDVTKAIDWTA
+550 LKIVRDITKAIDWTA
-565 VLGAVDVVLIIIDGL
+565 VLGAVDVVLGIIDGL

-594 LSVIAG
+594 LSAIAG

-653 NPVNII
+653 NPVNVI

-692 QKVFMNIVAPIIDTV
+692 QKVFLNIVAPIIDTV
-707 GKIIMDFVGD
+707 GEIIMDFVGD

-752 DILGPVFELALTL
+752 DILGPIFKLALTL
-765 LRGVFDMVFAAIRGI
+765 SRGVFDMVFAAIRGI

-847 SFISGVFSGN
+847 NFISGVFSGN

-889 RINKFLS
+889 GINKFLS
-896 GIGKIK
+896 GIGKVK

-990 TKMVIETISRTMKHA
+990 TKMVIDNIKDYEARTGKPVFD
-1005 QESLYLTIRRWNE
+1005 Y
-1018 WQMKRKS
+1018 
-1025 R
+1025 

>member
-1 MTVEELQIVIS
+1 MTVEELQIIIS

-66 ILGNVDAAIKRV
+66 ILGNIDAAIKRV

-88 SNLGVGSVQAN
+88 SNLGADSVQAN

-129 NSNISRSTD
+129 NGNISRSTD

-199 NASALGEALRNGTVS
+199 NASALGEALRNGRVS

-234 SFEEQARNATGGIST
+234 SFEEQARNATGGIAT

-287 CVPYVVAFTKVV
+287 CVPYVVAFTKVI

-329 KAAGNTGALAKKMND
+329 KAAGNTGALAKKMSD

-353 KGASGTGRGL
+353 KGASGTGSGL

-398 PSSGGSGG
+398 PSSGGSDGSGG

-416 FSMDDSGAE
+416 FSMDDGGAK

-477 LMEIGKSMY
+477 LMDIGKSMY

-513 NISQGLA
+513 NITQGLA

-550 LKIVRDVTKAIDWTA
+550 LKIVRDITKAIDWTV
-565 VLGAVDVVLIIIDGL
+565 VLGAVNVVLSIIDGL

-653 NPVNII
+653 NPVNVI

-692 QKVFMNIVAPIIDTV
+692 QKVFLNIVAPIIDTV
-707 GKIIMDFVGD
+707 GRIIMDFVD
-717 VLKPLWNAWENVFQS
+717 TVLKPLWNAWENVFQS

-752 DILGPVFELALTL
+752 DILGPIFKLALTL

-820 VKNAVKA
+820 VKNVVKV
-827 FRDYVGPIINSL
+827 FRDFMGPIINSL
-839 EVVFLGLT
+839 EVIFMGLT
-847 SFISGVFSGN
+847 NFISGVFSGN

-889 RINKFLS
+889 GINKFLS

-990 TKMVIETISRTMKHA
+990 TKMVIDNIKDYEARTGKPVFD
-1005 QESLYLTIRRWNE
+1005 Y
-1018 WQMKRKS
+1018 
-1025 R
+1025 

>member
-26 NEVTGLKN
+26 NEVTSLKN

-129 NSNISRSTD
+129 NGNISRSTD

-234 SFEEQARNATGGIST
+234 SFEEQARNATGGIAT

-287 CVPYVVAFTKVV
+287 CVPYVVAFTKVI

-329 KAAGNTGALAKKMND
+329 KAAGNTGALAKKMSD

-353 KGASGTGRGL
+353 KGASGTGSGL

-398 PSSGGSGG
+398 PSSGGSDGSGG

-416 FSMDDSGAE
+416 FSMDDGGAK

-477 LMEIGKSMY
+477 LMDIGKSMY

-513 NISQGLA
+513 NITQGLA

-550 LKIVRDVTKAIDWTA
+550 LKIVRDITKAIDWTV
-565 VLGAVDVVLIIIDGL
+565 VLGAVNVVLSIIDGL

-653 NPVNII
+653 NLVNVI

-692 QKVFMNIVAPIIDTV
+692 QKVFLNIVAPIIDTV
-707 GKIIMDFVGD
+707 GRIIMDFVD
-717 VLKPLWNAWENVFQS
+717 TVLKPLWNAWENVFQS

-752 DILGPVFELALTL
+752 DILGPIFKLALTL

-820 VKNAVKA
+820 VKNVVKV
-827 FRDYVGPIINSL
+827 FRDFMGPIINSL
-839 EVVFLGLT
+839 EVIFMGLT
-847 SFISGVFSGN
+847 NFISGVFSGN
-857 WRRAWFGVRQIFES
+857 WRRAWLGVKQIFEG
-871 IVSGLSH
+871 IVSGLEH

-889 RINKFLS
+889 GINKFLS

-990 TKMVIETISRTMKHA
+990 TKMVIDNIKDYEARTGKPVFD
-1005 QESLYLTIRRWNE
+1005 Y
-1018 WQMKRKS
+1018 
-1025 R
+1025 

>member
-26 NEVTGLKN
+26 NEVTSLKT

-88 SNLGVGSVQAN
+88 SNLGADSVQAN

-122 VQRFTSV
+122 VQRFTAV
-129 NSNISRSTD
+129 NSNISKSTD

-234 SFEEQARNATGGIST
+234 SFEEQARNATGGIAT

-256 AIVRCMSEVM
+256 AIVRGMSDVM

-287 CVPYVVAFTKVV
+287 CIPYVVAFTKVV

-329 KAAGNTGALAKKMND
+329 KAAGNTGTLAKNMNN

-353 KGASGTGRGL
+353 KGASGTGSGL

-376 LKGALAGFDAIN
+376 LNGALAGFDAIN
-388 NINSSNGSSD
+388 NINSSNSSSD

-406 AGGSGGDIGG
+406 SGGVGGSGGIGDIGSIG
-416 FSMDDSGAE
+416 ADAFDTGSMTAP
-425 EQKGLL
+425 L

-447 FFQPLKQSW
+447 FFEPLKQSW

-550 LKIVRDVTKAIDWTA
+550 LKIVRDITKAIDWTV
-565 VLGAVDVVLIIIDGL
+565 VLGAVNVVLSIIDGL
-580 FSFIADNVGRILGI
+580 FSFIADNVGLILGI
-594 LSVIAG
+594 LSAIAG

-653 NPVNII
+653 NPVNVI

-692 QKVFMNIVAPIIDTV
+692 QKVFLNIVAPIIDTV
-707 GKIIMDFVGD
+707 GKIIDDFVET
-717 VLKPLWNAWENVFQS
+717 VLTPLWNAWENVFQS
-732 IMGLLSD
+732 VMGLLSD

-752 DILGPVFELALTL
+752 DILGPIFRLALTV

-780 IERADKTICERVNNI
+780 IELAGKTICERVNSI

-820 VKNAVKA
+820 VKNVVKA
-827 FRDYVGPIINSL
+827 FRDYMGPIINSL
-839 EVVFLGLT
+839 EVVFMGLT
-847 SFISGVFSGN
+847 NFISGVFSGN

-871 IVSGLSH
+871 IVSGLSN

-889 RINKFLS
+889 GINKFLS

-990 TKMVIETISRTMKHA
+990 TKMVIDNIKDYEARTGKPVFD
-1005 QESLYLTIRRWNE
+1005 Y
-1018 WQMKRKS
+1018 
-1025 R
+1025 

>member
-1 MTVEELQIVIS
+1 M
-12 AQTKSAKSE
+12 
-21 LNSVK
+21 K

-66 ILGNVDAAIKRV
+66 ILSNVDAAIKRV

-88 SNLGVGSVQAN
+88 SNLGAGSVQAN
-99 ASVQKLSNKLIG
+99 ASIQKLSNKLIG

-199 NASALGEALRNGTVS
+199 NASALGESLRNGTVS

-219 NTLMQLNTQGINGYQ
+219 DTIMKLNTQGINGYQ
-234 SFEEQARNATGGIST
+234 SFEEQARNATGGIAT

-256 AIVRCMSEVM
+256 AIVRGMSDVM

-287 CVPYVVAFTKVV
+287 CIPYVVAFTKVV

-329 KAAGNTGALAKKMND
+329 KAAGNTGALAKNMNN
-344 ASDSSQKLS
+344 ASNSSQKLS
-353 KGASGTGRGL
+353 KGASGTGSGL

-376 LKGALAGFDAIN
+376 LNGALAGFDAIN

-406 AGGSGGDIGG
+406 SGGVGGSGGDIGG

-550 LKIVRDVTKAIDWTA
+550 LKIVRDITKAIDWTI
-565 VLGAVDVVLIIIDGL
+565 VLGAVNVVLGIIDGL
-580 FSFIADNVGRILGI
+580 FSFIADNVGLILGI
-594 LSVIAG
+594 LSAIAG

-609 ILGTVITQIQLA
+609 ILGTVVTQIQLA
-621 VGVFS
+621 VGIFA
-626 GWASLAT
+626 GWTSLAT

-653 NPVNII
+653 NPVNVI

-692 QKVFMNIVAPIIDTV
+692 QKVFINIVAPVISTVAGII
-707 GKIIMDFVGD
+707 KDFVNM
-717 VLKPLWNAWENVFQS
+717 VLKPLWNVWETVFKD
-732 IMGLLSD
+732 IMGIVSD
-739 FLKFATPIFSTIL
+739 LLKFVTPIFSTIL
-752 DILGPVFELALTL
+752 DILGPIFQLSLTHL
-765 LRGVFDMVFAAIRGI
+765 QGTFRIVFAAIGGI
-780 IERADKTICERVNNI
+780 IQGAGAVIHAVVDGI
-795 REFFRNLGEWM
+795 RGFFNGLGTWM
-806 EGTFGFKWKNVFET
+806 EVTFGFKWKNVFEA
-820 VKNAVKA
+820 VKNIVKA
-827 FRDYVGPIINSL
+827 FRDYMGPIISS
-839 EVVFLGLT
+839 VQVIFMGLAN
-847 SFISGVFSGN
+847 FIGGVFSGN
-857 WRRAWFGVRQIFES
+857 WKRAWLGVKQIFEG
-871 IVSGLSH
+871 IVSGLGA

-889 RINKFLS
+889 GINKFLS

-916 IPRIPRLAK
+916 IPKIPRLAK

-990 TKMVIETISRTMKHA
+990 TKMVIDNIKDYEARTGKPVFD
-1005 QESLYLTIRRWNE
+1005 Y
-1018 WQMKRKS
+1018 
-1025 R
+1025 

>member
-256 AIVRCMSEVM
+256 AIVRCMSDVM

-353 KGASGTGRGL
+353 KGASGTGSGL

-398 PSSGGSGG
+398 PSSGDSGGSGG

-416 FSMDDSGAE
+416 FSMDDSGAK

-609 ILGTVITQIQLA
+609 ILGTVITQIQIA

-653 NPVNII
+653 NPVNVI

-692 QKVFMNIVAPIIDTV
+692 QKVFLNIVAPIIDTV
-707 GKIIMDFVGD
+707 GKIIMDFVET

-752 DILGPVFELALTL
+752 DILGPIFKLALTL

-827 FRDYVGPIINSL
+827 FRDYMGPIISS
-839 EVVFLGLT
+839 VQVIFMGLAN
-847 SFISGVFSGN
+847 FIGGVFSGN

-889 RINKFLS
+889 GINKFLS
-896 GIGKIK
+896 GIGKVK

-916 IPRIPRLAK
+916 IPKIPRLAK

-990 TKMVIETISRTMKHA
+990 TKMVIDNIKDYEARTGKPVFD
-1005 QESLYLTIRRWNE
+1005 Y
-1018 WQMKRKS
+1018 
-1025 R
+1025 

>member
-26 NEVTGLKN
+26 NEVTSLKN

-66 ILGNVDAAIKRV
+66 ILGNIDAAIKRV

-99 ASVQKLSNKLIG
+99 ASIQKLSNKLIG

-129 NSNISRSTD
+129 NSNISKSTD

-234 SFEEQARNATGGIST
+234 SFEEQARNATGGIAT

-256 AIVRCMSEVM
+256 AIVRGMSDVM

-287 CVPYVVAFTKVV
+287 CIPYVVAFTKVV

-329 KAAGNTGALAKKMND
+329 KAAGNTGTLAKNMNN

-353 KGASGTGRGL
+353 KGASGTGSGL

-376 LKGALAGFDAIN
+376 LNGALAGFDAIN

-398 PSSGGSGG
+398 PSSGDSGGSGG

-416 FSMDDSGAE
+416 FSMDDSGAK

-486 TVWENGTGAKTVE
+486 TVWENGTGAKTIE

-520 DAWNTAGLGDSII
+520 DAWNTFGLGDLII

-550 LKIVRDVTKAIDWTA
+550 LKIVRDITKAINWT
-565 VLGAVDVVLIIIDGL
+565 VVLVAVYGVLSIIDGL
-580 FSFIADNVGRILGI
+580 FSFIADNVGLI
-594 LSVIAG
+594 LSILSAIAG

-633 ALSGAFGILPQIF
+633 ALSGAFGLLPQIF

-653 NPVNII
+653 NPVNVII
-659 IGAVIA
+659 AAVIA
-665 TVVDLWQK
+665 TVADLWKK
-673 SKSFRDDIVSI
+673 SEDFRDDIVSI

-692 QKVFMNIVAPIIDTV
+692 QKVFLNIVAPIIDTV
-707 GKIIMDFVGD
+707 GGIIMDFVD
-717 VLKPLWNAWENVFQS
+717 TVLKPLWNAWENVFQS

-752 DILGPVFELALTL
+752 DILGPIFKLALTL
-765 LRGVFDMVFAAIRGI
+765 LRGTFDMVFAAIRGI
-780 IERADKTICERVNNI
+780 IELADKTICERVNNI

-827 FRDYVGPIINSL
+827 FRDYMGPIISS
-839 EVVFLGLT
+839 VQVIFMGLAN
-847 SFISGVFSGN
+847 FIGGVFSGN
-857 WRRAWFGVRQIFES
+857 WRRAWLGVKQIFEG
-871 IVSGLSH
+871 IVSGLGK

-889 RINKFLS
+889 GINKFLS

-990 TKMVIETISRTMKHA
+990 TKMVIDNIKDYEARTGKPVFD
-1005 QESLYLTIRRWNE
+1005 Y
-1018 WQMKRKS
+1018 
-1025 R
+1025 

>member
-219 NTLMQLNTQGINGYQ
+219 DTIMKLNTQGINGYQ
-234 SFEEQARNATGGIST
+234 SFEEQARNATGGIAT

-256 AIVRCMSEVM
+256 AIVRCMSDVM

-329 KAAGNTGALAKKMND
+329 KAAGNTGALAKNMND
-344 ASDSSQKLS
+344 ASNSSQKLS
-353 KGASGTGRGL
+353 KGAGGTGSGL

-398 PSSGGSGG
+398 PSSGGSGGSGG

-550 LKIVRDVTKAIDWTA
+550 LKIVRDITKAIDWTA
-565 VLGAVDVVLIIIDGL
+565 VLGAVDVVLGIIDGL
-580 FSFIADNVGRILGI
+580 FSFIADNVGLILGI
-594 LSVIAG
+594 LSAIAG

-653 NPVNII
+653 NPVNVI

-692 QKVFMNIVAPIIDTV
+692 QKVFLNIVAPIIDTV
-707 GKIIMDFVGD
+707 GKIIMDFVET

-752 DILGPVFELALTL
+752 DILGPIFKLALTL

-839 EVVFLGLT
+839 EVIFMGLT
-847 SFISGVFSGN
+847 NFISGVFSGN

-889 RINKFLS
+889 GINKFLS

-978 VIKLVLDDGRVI
+978 IIKLVLDDGRVI
-990 TKMVIETISRTMKHA
+990 TKMVIDNIKDYEARTGKPVFD
-1005 QESLYLTIRRWNE
+1005 Y
-1018 WQMKRKS
+1018 
-1025 R
+1025 

>member
-219 NTLMQLNTQGINGYQ
+219 DTIMKLNTQGINGYQ
-234 SFEEQARNATGGIST
+234 SFEEQARNATGGIAT

-256 AIVRCMSEVM
+256 AIVRCMSDVM

-353 KGASGTGRGL
+353 KGASGTGSGL

-398 PSSGGSGG
+398 PSSGDSGGSGG

-550 LKIVRDVTKAIDWTA
+550 LKIVRDITKAIDWTA
-565 VLGAVDVVLIIIDGL
+565 VLGAVNVVLGIIDGL
-580 FSFIADNVGRILGI
+580 FSFIADNVGLILGI
-594 LSVIAG
+594 LSAIAG

-692 QKVFMNIVAPIIDTV
+692 QKVFLNIVAPIIDTV

-847 SFISGVFSGN
+847 NFISGVFSGN

-889 RINKFLS
+889 GINKFLS

-990 TKMVIETISRTMKHA
+990 TKMVIDNIKDYEARTGKPVFD
-1005 QESLYLTIRRWNE
+1005 Y
-1018 WQMKRKS
+1018 
-1025 R
+1025 

>member
-329 KAAGNTGALAKKMND
+329 KAAGNTGALAKNMND
-344 ASDSSQKLS
+344 ASNSSQKLS
-353 KGASGTGRGL
+353 KGAGGTGSGL

-406 AGGSGGDIGG
+406 AGGSGGIGDIGSIG
-416 FSMDDSGAE
+416 ADAFDTGSMTAP
-425 EQKGLL
+425 L

-550 LKIVRDVTKAIDWTA
+550 LKIVRDITKAIDWTV
-565 VLGAVDVVLIIIDGL
+565 VLGAVNVVLSIIDGL
-580 FSFIADNVGRILGI
+580 FSFIADNVGLILGI
-594 LSVIAG
+594 LSAIAG

-692 QKVFMNIVAPIIDTV
+692 QKVFLNIVAPIIDTV

-717 VLKPLWNAWENVFQS
+717 VLKPLWNTWENVFQS

-752 DILGPVFELALTL
+752 DILGPIFKLALTL

-857 WRRAWFGVRQIFES
+857 WRRAWFGVRQIFEG
-871 IVSGLSH
+871 IVSGLGN

-889 RINKFLS
+889 GINKFLS
-896 GIGKIK
+896 GIGKVK

-990 TKMVIETISRTMKHA
+990 TKMVIDNIKDYEARTGKPVFD
-1005 QESLYLTIRRWNE
+1005 Y
-1018 WQMKRKS
+1018 
-1025 R
+1025 

>member
-26 NEVTGLKN
+26 NEVTSLKN

-61 LIKST
+61 MIKST
-66 ILGNVDAAIKRV
+66 ILGNIDAAIKRV

-99 ASVQKLSNKLIG
+99 ASIQKLSNKLIG

-199 NASALGEALRNGTVS
+199 NASALGEALRNGKVS

-219 NTLMQLNTQGINGYQ
+219 DTIMKLNTQGINGYQ
-234 SFEEQARNATGGIST
+234 SFEEQARNATGGIAT

-256 AIVRCMSEVM
+256 AIVRCMSDVM

-353 KGASGTGRGL
+353 KGASGTGSGL

-376 LKGALAGFDAIN
+376 LNGALAGFDAIN

-398 PSSGGSGG
+398 PSSGDSGGSGG

-416 FSMDDSGAE
+416 FSMDDSGAK

-477 LMEIGKSMY
+477 LVEIGKSMY
-486 TVWENGTGAKTVE
+486 TVWENGTGAKTIE

-520 DAWNTAGLGDSII
+520 DAWNTFGLGDLII

-550 LKIVRDVTKAIDWTA
+550 LKIVRDITKAINWT
-565 VLGAVDVVLIIIDGL
+565 VVLVAVYGVLSIIDGL
-580 FSFIADNVGRILGI
+580 FSFIADNVGLI
-594 LSVIAG
+594 LSILSAIAG

-633 ALSGAFGILPQIF
+633 ALSGAFGLLPQIF

-653 NPVNII
+653 NPVNVII
-659 IGAVIA
+659 AAVIA
-665 TVVDLWQK
+665 TVADLWKK
-673 SKSFRDDIVSI
+673 SEDFRDDIVSI

-692 QKVFMNIVAPIIDTV
+692 QKVFLNIVAPIIDTV
-707 GKIIMDFVGD
+707 GGIIKDFVD
-717 VLKPLWNAWENVFQS
+717 SVLKPLWSAWENVFQS
-732 IMGLLSD
+732 IMGLVSD
-739 FLKFATPIFSTIL
+739 FLKFVTPIFSTIL
-752 DILGPVFELALTL
+752 DILGPIFKLALTL
-765 LRGVFDMVFAAIRGI
+765 LRGTFDMVFAAIRGI
-780 IERADKTICERVNNI
+780 IELADKTICERVNNI
-795 REFFRNLGEWM
+795 RDFFRNLGEWM

-820 VKNAVKA
+820 VKNVVKV
-827 FRDYVGPIINSL
+827 FRDFMGPIINSL

-857 WRRAWFGVRQIFES
+857 WRRAWFGVRQIFEG
-871 IVSGLSH
+871 IVSGLGA

-889 RINKFLS
+889 GINKFLS

-990 TKMVIETISRTMKHA
+990 TKMVIDNIKDYEARTGKPVFD
-1005 QESLYLTIRRWNE
+1005 Y
-1018 WQMKRKS
+1018 
-1025 R
+1025 

>member
-66 ILGNVDAAIKRV
+66 ILSNVDAAIKRV

-88 SNLGVGSVQAN
+88 SNLGAGSVQAN
-99 ASVQKLSNKLIG
+99 ASIQKLSNKLIG

-199 NASALGEALRNGTVS
+199 NASALGESLRNGTVS

-219 NTLMQLNTQGINGYQ
+219 DTIMKLNTQGINGYQ
-234 SFEEQARNATGGIST
+234 SFEEQARNATGGIAT

-256 AIVRCMSEVM
+256 AIVRGMSDVM

-287 CVPYVVAFTKVV
+287 CIPYVVAFTKVV

-329 KAAGNTGALAKKMND
+329 KAAGNTGALAKNMNN
-344 ASDSSQKLS
+344 ASNSSQKLS
-353 KGASGTGRGL
+353 KGASGTGSGL

-376 LKGALAGFDAIN
+376 LNGALAGFDAIN

-406 AGGSGGDIGG
+406 SGGVGGSGGDIGG

-550 LKIVRDVTKAIDWTA
+550 LKIVRDITKAIDWTI
-565 VLGAVDVVLIIIDGL
+565 VLGAVNVVLGIIDGL
-580 FSFIADNVGRILGI
+580 FSFIADNVGLILGI
-594 LSVIAG
+594 LSAIAG

-609 ILGTVITQIQLA
+609 ILGTVVTQIQLA
-621 VGVFS
+621 VGIFAE
-626 GWASLAT
+626 WTSLAT

-653 NPVNII
+653 NPVNVI

-692 QKVFMNIVAPIIDTV
+692 QKVFINIVAPVISTVAGII
-707 GKIIMDFVGD
+707 KDFVNM
-717 VLKPLWNAWENVFQS
+717 VLKPLWNVWETVFKD
-732 IMGLLSD
+732 IMGIVSD
-739 FLKFATPIFSTIL
+739 LLKFVTPIFSTIL
-752 DILGPVFELALTL
+752 DILGPIFQLSLTHL
-765 LRGVFDMVFAAIRGI
+765 QGTFRIVFAAIGGI
-780 IERADKTICERVNNI
+780 IQGAGAVIHAVVDGI
-795 REFFRNLGEWM
+795 RGFFNGLGTWM
-806 EGTFGFKWKNVFET
+806 EVTFGFKWKNVFEA
-820 VKNAVKA
+820 VKNIVKA
-827 FRDYVGPIINSL
+827 FRDYMGPIISS
-839 EVVFLGLT
+839 VQVIFMGLAN
-847 SFISGVFSGN
+847 FIGGVFSGN
-857 WRRAWFGVRQIFES
+857 WKRAWLGVKQIFEG
-871 IVSGLSH
+871 IVSGLGA

-889 RINKFLS
+889 GINKFLS

-916 IPRIPRLAK
+916 IPKIPRLAK

-990 TKMVIETISRTMKHA
+990 TKMVIDNIKDYEARTGKPVFD
-1005 QESLYLTIRRWNE
+1005 Y
-1018 WQMKRKS
+1018 
-1025 R
+1025 

>member
-88 SNLGVGSVQAN
+88 SNLGAGSVQAN

-219 NTLMQLNTQGINGYQ
+219 DTIMKLNTQGINGYQ
-234 SFEEQARNATGGIST
+234 SFEEQARNATGGIAT

-256 AIVRCMSEVM
+256 AIVRGMSDVM

-287 CVPYVVAFTKVV
+287 CIPYVVAFTKVV

-329 KAAGNTGALAKKMND
+329 KAAGNTGALAKNMNN
-344 ASDSSQKLS
+344 ASNSSQKLS
-353 KGASGTGRGL
+353 KGASGTGSGL

-376 LKGALAGFDAIN
+376 LNGALAGFDAIN
-388 NINSSNGSSD
+388 NINSSNSSSD
-398 PSSGGSGG
+398 PSSGGSGGSGG

-456 DKFGAPMIAAAVYAF
+456 DKFGAPMIAAAVFAF
-471 NGVKNL
+471 SGIRSL
-477 LMEIGKSMY
+477 LSEIGKSMY

-550 LKIVRDVTKAIDWTA
+550 LKIVRDITKAIDWTV
-565 VLGAVDVVLIIIDGL
+565 VLGAVNVVLGIIDGL
-580 FSFIADNVGRILGI
+580 FSFIADNVGLILGI
-594 LSVIAG
+594 LSAIAG

-609 ILGTVITQIQLA
+609 ILGTVVTQIQLA
-621 VGVFS
+621 VGIFA
-626 GWASLAT
+626 GWTSLAT

-653 NPVNII
+653 NPVTVI
-659 IGAVIA
+659 IGVVIA

-673 SKSFRDDIVSI
+673 SKSFRDDLVSI

-692 QKVFMNIVAPIIDTV
+692 QKVFLNIVAPVISTVAGII
-707 GKIIMDFVGD
+707 KDFVNM
-717 VLKPLWNAWENVFQS
+717 VLKPLWNVWETVFKD
-732 IMGLLSD
+732 IMGIVSD
-739 FLKFATPIFSTIL
+739 LLKFVTPIFSTIL
-752 DILGPVFELALTL
+752 DILGPIFQLSLTHL
-765 LRGVFDMVFAAIRGI
+765 QGTFRIVFAAIGGI
-780 IERADKTICERVNNI
+780 IQGAGAVIHAVVDGI
-795 REFFRNLGEWM
+795 RGFFNGLGTWM
-806 EGTFGFKWKNVFET
+806 EVTFGFKWKNVFEA
-820 VKNAVKA
+820 VKNIVKA
-827 FRDYVGPIINSL
+827 FRDYMGPIISS
-839 EVVFLGLT
+839 VQVIFMGLAN
-847 SFISGVFSGN
+847 FIGGVFSGN
-857 WRRAWFGVRQIFES
+857 WKRAWLGVKQIFEG
-871 IVSGLSH
+871 IVSGLGH

-889 RINKFLS
+889 GINKFLS
-896 GIGKIK
+896 GIGKVK

-916 IPRIPRLAK
+916 IPKIPRLAK

-969 QNDGTGATY
+969 QNYGTGATY

-990 TKMVIETISRTMKHA
+990 TKMVIDNIKDYEARTGKPVFD
-1005 QESLYLTIRRWNE
+1005 Y
-1018 WQMKRKS
+1018 
-1025 R
+1025 

>member
-256 AIVRCMSEVM
+256 AIVRCMSDVM

-329 KAAGNTGALAKKMND
+329 KAAGNTGALAKNMND
-344 ASDSSQKLS
+344 ASNSSQKLS
-353 KGASGTGRGL
+353 KGAGGTGSGL

-388 NINSSNGSSD
+388 NINSSNSSSD
-398 PSSGGSGG
+398 PSSGDSGGSGG

-653 NPVNII
+653 NPVNVI

-692 QKVFMNIVAPIIDTV
+692 QKVFLNIVAPIIDTV
-707 GKIIMDFVGD
+707 GEIIMDFVGD

-752 DILGPVFELALTL
+752 DILGPIFQLSLTHL
-765 LRGVFDMVFAAIRGI
+765 QGTFRIVFAAVGGIIQGAGAVIHTVVDGIRG
-780 IERADKTICERVNNI
+780 
-795 REFFRNLGEWM
+795 FFNGLGTWM

-827 FRDYVGPIINSL
+827 FRDYMGPIISS
-839 EVVFLGLT
+839 VQVIFMGLAN
-847 SFISGVFSGN
+847 FIGGVFSGN
-857 WRRAWFGVRQIFES
+857 WKRAWLGVKQIFEG

-889 RINKFLS
+889 GINKFLS
-896 GIGKIK
+896 GIGKVK

-990 TKMVIETISRTMKHA
+990 TKMVIDNIKDYEARTGKPVFD
-1005 QESLYLTIRRWNE
+1005 Y
-1018 WQMKRKS
+1018 
-1025 R
+1025 